1 MQLSPTV
8 LPFTGPSPTVSQ
20 PTVKRMKLDDNQFQ
34 TQGRQYVLTVCVVF
48 VELAFVVYFTVYKFR
63 STINREIFVVKIFV
77 LKNFR
82 RVRRPMKIFQHENF
96 TT

>member
-8 LPFTGPSPTVSQ
+8 LPFTGPMPTASQ
-20 PTVKRMKLDDNQFQ
+20 PTAKRMKLDDNQVQ

-48 VELAFVVYFTVYKFR
+48 VELAFVVYFKVYKFR
-63 STINREIFVVKIFV
+63 STVNWEIFVGKIFV
-77 LKNFR
+77 LKIFR
-82 RVRRPMKIFQHENF
+82 RVRRPTKIFQHENF